1 MDDRAQMIFAAEA
14 HDPGELAKRSAEI
27 WAELMLD
34 DAAHATLRRD
44 GLDPAALRLSGPH
57 PFAFEAA
64 PDEGVRVIAQGRDRA
79 TAEARLDLFRVH
91 FLRRLAG

>member
-1 MDDRAQMIFAAEA
+1 MDDTAQMIFAAEA
-14 HDPGELAKRSAEI
+14 RDPGELAIRSAEI
-27 WAELMLD
+27 WAELTLD

-44 GLDPAALRLSGPH
+44 GLDPSALRLSGPH

-64 PDEGVRVIAQGRDRA
+64 PGEGVKVIAHARDRA

-91 FLRRLAG
+91 FLRRLVA